1 MQGLICATGHRP
13 NKLGGY
19 GHDVRRRLTQ
29 LAYDYLAQMQ
39 PEGIIS
45 GMALGWDQAWAEAGL
60 LLGLPV
66 HAAIPFAGQESQWP
80 AESRKAFDAIVRRCA
95 SVTVV
100 CEGAYAAHKMQVRN
114 EWMVDRAVRIC
125 ALWNGT
131 PGGTANCL
139 NYRGEWQRPV
149 DNLWP
154 RWLELTQPS
163 PMCNDAAITDTST

>member
-19 GHDVRRRLTQ
+19 ELRRRLTQ
-29 LAYDYLAQMQ
+29 LAVGYLERMQ

-66 HAAIPFAGQESQWP
+66 HAAIPFEGQESQWP
-80 AESRKAFDAIVRRCA
+80 SESRRAFDAIRRRCA
-95 SVTVV
+95 SVTIVSP
-100 CEGAYAAHKMQVRN
+100 GGYSADKMQVRN

-139 NYRGEWQRPV
+139 KYRGEWQRPV
-149 DNLWP
+149 DNLW
-154 RWLELTQPS
+154 LELTQSS
-163 PMCNDAAITDTST
+163 PTCHPPAIPDSST